1 MKKIYAHLLVL
12 LFVLC
17 LLPGANAQAK
27 LDSLQKKLEQ
37 LAIEQIPALNTEVNI
52 SVNRVRVDEFLRA
65 LANDVDLNLSIPNA
79 QEIYVSNNFSKVKA
93 KDVLLFLCSEYN
105 LRIEVMGSIIKLY
118 APKQTPMLPPPLD
131 ISYAKEKSSLSYDLK
146 GARLGEV
153 AKVITQKSG
162 KNLILA
168 PGLDGQIVNGFVA
181 DLPVHK
187 ALEQLA
193 FSNNLKVKK
202 EDELLYVIESQ
213 LSKNN
218 RSKSNTASNSVRSN
232 VNLGLR
238 SAAGVQ
244 VQSNDSISIDI
255 DNYPVAQLF
264 SYVAQQLNKKYAT
277 LNPLKG
283 NVSLHL
289 KNVNWDD
296 FLYHL
301 FKGGESTYK
310 FQNEVCFVGDRSN
323 PELKTI
329 KVVPLQFR
337 SVDKLKEQFPA
348 ELMRGIDVKEFAELN
363 SFVLLGDADRIYEFD
378 LFLKKIDRLVPVVLI
393 DVIIM
398 EVTDTRG
405 VETGIEA
412 GLGEEP
418 VETSGSVLP
427 GIDMTLSSGSV
438 NNLLD
443 DLGLTS
449 LGKVTPNF
457 YLKLKALETE
467 GKLDL
472 RSTPRLSTLNGHEAT
487 LIIGETEY
495 YKEERNDYYGTQ
507 NPQLSSQTTYKPV
520 EAELK
525 IVIKPFVAGD
535 GNITL
540 DIDVNQSDLT
550 TRISEFAPPGKVTRQ
565 FKSMI
570 RVGNQETVLLGGLEE
585 KRKSKTASGVP
596 FLARIPIIKW
606 FFSSRTEENR
616 KSKLNILIK
625 PTIIG

>member
-1 MKKIYAHLLVL
+1 LLGL
-12 LFVLC
+12 LF
-17 LLPGANAQAK
+17 LLILSPAVHAQSK
-27 LDSLQKKLEQ
+27 LDSLQQKLEQ
-37 LAIEQIPALNTEVNI
+37 LSLEQIPALNTEVNI

-79 QEIYVSNNFSKVKA
+79 QEIYVTNNFSKVKA
-93 KDVLLFLCSEYN
+93 KDVLLFLCDEYN
-105 LRIEVMGSIIKLY
+105 MQLQVMGNIIKLY
-118 APKQTPMLPPPLD
+118 APRQNAMLPQPLN
-131 ISYAKEKSSLSYDLK
+131 ISYAAGENTLSYDLN

-168 PGLDGQIVNGFVA
+168 PGLDGQMVNGFVQ
-181 DLPVHK
+181 DLPVYK
-187 ALEQLA
+187 ALEQLV
-193 FSNNLKVKK
+193 FSNNLRVKK
-202 EDELLYVIESQ
+202 EDELLFVIENR
-213 LSKNN
+213 LMKNN
-218 RSKSNTASNSVRSN
+218 RSKSNSNNSTVRSN
-232 VNLGLR
+232 INLGLR
-238 SAAGVQ
+238 AGTSVQ
-244 VQSNDSISIDI
+244 VQSADSITIDV

-264 SYVAQQLNKKYAT
+264 PYVAQQLHKKYAT

-289 KNVNWDD
+289 KNVSWDV

-301 FKGGESTYK
+301 FKGGGSTYK

-323 PELKTI
+323 PELKT
-329 KVVPLQFR
+329 VRLVPLQYR

-348 ELMRGIDVKEFAELN
+348 DLMRGIDVKEFAELN
-363 SFVLLGDADRIYEFD
+363 SLVLLGDADRIYEFN

-398 EVTDTRG
+398 EVTDTKG

-418 VETSGSVLP
+418 VETSGTVLS
-427 GIDMTLSSGSV
+427 GVDMTLGAGSV

-525 IVIKPFVAGD
+525 VVIKPFVAGD

-596 FLARIPIIKW
+596 FLSRIPIIKW